1 MKLLCYYI
9 VLLMSF
15 IYYKITWANYW
26 IGIWA
31 MLLINSNTQRYFKH
45 CDYDQLSIINCC
57 IYVVSYVKILLLM
70 FYMLFLCHNFNRIL
84 FNIFWLIFL
93 FWKQIEGAVNSQNIW
108 FVIYSKPKQYKIN
121 MLFNLFAMRQT
132 LWF

>member
-57 IYVVSYVKILLLM
+57 IYVVSYVTILLLM
-70 FYMLFLCHNFNRIL
+70 FYMLFYVTT
-84 FNIFWLIFL
+84 LIVFYLTYFDWFFL